1 MTKKITLFVFFSL
14 YTLFILQ
21 AENTLYKDSIINIDE
36 IVIKAEK
43 ADIESENLR
52 IVSVISKL
60 QIEALPVQN
69 INELLDYMPG
79 IDVRQR
85 GVDGTQADITMRGGT
100 FDQVLILLNGVNI
113 TDPQTGHLSLEIPVD
128 IHMIERVEILQGTTM
143 NKYGLS
149 GFSGAINIITS
160 GSNSN
165 KILGRIVTGENGYI
179 NPSIALHRQLKKLHI
194 ASSLSYKKS
203 DGYIENTDFEYY
215 NAFIQTQYKHKK
227 IGQINTQIGGQIK
240 EWGANSFYSLRF
252 PNQFEATKT
261 LIASIDWNKRVK
273 QFNFSASS
281 YYRFH
286 QDRFELFRDNK
297 NAAPWYKQH
306 NHHITQVSGVNFK
319 TDYASQHGKSSLG
332 IELRNENI
340 LSNTMGEKLLIPQD
354 VPFEK
359 EAQFTKSKNR
369 MNVNYFAQ
377 HAFFINNFSAS
388 VGVSG
393 NYNSLFENNYCWGA
407 NLGYAFHHNGRLYV
421 NINRS
426 LRLPTFTDLYYQSA
440 TQISNPDLQPEEALN
455 LELGTKFKTE
465 RLQTSATIY
474 YRNGTNNIDWIKLPS
489 ESKWKSTNHASI
501 QAMGGEFS
509 IAYNVKEI
517 IPLTKEIA
525 FNYSFTSLDKK
536 SDEYIS
542 KYALDYLK
550 NKASFTVFHETK
562 KGNLGLSWKIN
573 FQDRNGEYLN
583 KDNQKENY
591 TPFTLLDASAYWKFK
606 VHSNIKGK
614 VFADINNILNTDY
627 YDYGGLIQPGRWLKI
642 GLEISL

>member
-1 MTKKITLFVFFSL
+1 MI
-14 YTLFILQ
+14 Q
-21 AENTLYKDSIINIDE
+21 AETLLYNDSIINIDE

-85 GVDGTQADITMRGGT
+85 GIDGTQADITMRGGT
-100 FDQVLILLNGVNI
+100 FDQVLILLNGINI

-149 GFSGAINIITS
+149 GFSGAINIITI
-160 GSNSN
+160 GSKSN
-165 KILGRIVTGENGYI
+165 KISGRIVAGENGYI
-179 NPSIALHRQLKKLHI
+179 NPSIAIHRDLKNLQI
-194 ASSLSYKKS
+194 ASSLSYKKC

-215 NAFIQTQYKHKK
+215 NAFIQGQYTHKK

-240 EWGANSFYSLRF
+240 EWGANSFYSLKF
-252 PNQFEATKT
+252 PSQFEATKT
-261 LIASIDWNKRVK
+261 LIASIDWNKRIQ

-286 QDRFELFRDNK
+286 QDRFELFRENK

-306 NHHITQVSGVNFK
+306 NHHITQVSGLNFK
-319 TDYASQHGKSSLG
+319 TDYASQHGKTSIG

-340 LSNTMGEKLLIPQD
+340 LSNTMGDPLLIPQD

-359 EAQFTKSKNR
+359 EAQFTKAKNR
-369 MNVNYFAQ
+369 MNINYFAQ

-388 VGVSG
+388 IGVSG
-393 NYNSLFENNYCWGA
+393 NYNSLFENNYCWGG
-407 NLGYAFHHNGRLYV
+407 NLGYAFHQNGRLYV
-421 NINRS
+421 NVNRS

-440 TQISNPDLQPEEALN
+440 TQISNPNLKAEEALN
-455 LELGTKFKTE
+455 IELGSKFKTE
-465 RLQTSATIY
+465 RLQTSATLY
-474 YRNGTNNIDWIKLPS
+474 YRDGTNIIDWIKLPS
-489 ESKWKSTNHASI
+489 ETKWKSTNHASI
-501 QAMGGEFS
+501 KAIGGEFS
-509 IAYNVKEI
+509 IAYNVKKI
-517 IPLTKEIA
+517 IPFTKEIA
-525 FNYSFTSLDKK
+525 FNYSITSIDKK

-550 NKASFTVFHETK
+550 NKASFTIFHESK

-583 KDNQKENY
+583 KDNQKEDY
-591 TPFTLLDASAYWKFK
+591 TPFTLLDASAYWKFT

-614 VFADINNILNTDY
+614 LFADMNNILNTNY
-627 YDYGGLIQPGRWLKI
+627 YDYGGLIQPGRWFKI
-642 GLEISL
+642 GLEINI